1 MKTPLIIERPEL
13 QSPARRTLYSVVTA
27 LAWSIWLYLWLPLIS
42 LLAWMAGV
50 QLLVLEVFLPVGG
63 QDWMELLRLLVFV
76 VVAILAVSVWSQYNL
91 RRYGQR
97 NRRKRI
103 PDVDAQTL
111 AKYYEISPELLEKL
125 RHKRLITLDYSNDHH
140 PVVIDTD

>member
-27 LAWSIWLYLWLPLIS
+27 LAWSLWLYLWLPLVS
-42 LLAWMAGV
+42 LLAWLAGIR
-50 QLLVLEVFLPVGG
+50 LMVLEVFLPVGG
-63 QDWMELLRLLVFV
+63 QDWMELIRLLGFV
-76 VVAILAVSVWSQYNL
+76 VLAVLAIVVWSQYNL

-103 PDVDAQTL
+103 PNVEAETL
-111 AKYYEISPELLEKL
+111 ASYYEISPAQLEKL
-125 RHKRLITLDYSNDHH
+125 RSKRLLTLDYSSDHH